1 MWQCRSRLLVQTE
14 QKNCINIV
22 PLYLKISQ
30 GLCRVAIFASF
41 TALGLERPVGVS
53 VLITRDEKTLHR
65 GQLLEKQILYGDSN
79 DGPGQA
85 GPASLAYF
93 LDTSDQSWKPECLI
107 QPGQEL
113 STAVACLSS
122 LTELP

>member
-1 MWQCRSRLLVQTE
+1 ME

-22 PLYLKISQ
+22 PVYPETSQ
-30 GLCRVAIFASF
+30 GLWGVAVLASF
-41 TALGLERPVGVS
+41 TARGLKRPVGVS
-53 VLITRDEKTLHR
+53 VLMTRDERDRHR
-65 GQLLEKQILYGDSN
+65 RQLFEKQILYGDSN
-79 DGPGQA
+79 DGPAQA

-93 LDTSDQSWKPECLI
+93 HETSGQSWKPECLI

-122 LTELP
+122 LAELP